1 MLKEKSR
8 AIQDYADKRNAKVDS
23 SPLFEEWVPSNYE
36 CNWMLNVI
44 NWLVCLVKACY
55 PAVLNSQ
62 KYRCYAQST
71 YCIE

>member
-23 SPLFEEWVPSNYE
+23 SPLFEEWVPSSYE

-44 NWLVCLVKACY
+44 N
-55 PAVLNSQ
+55 
-62 KYRCYAQST
+62 
-71 YCIE
+71 